1 MKETKDAINFAL
13 LYQGLSDNEVDI
25 IRKFMGRAEFTFNHC
40 MGRAEFTF
48 NHCMPE
54 AMQRI
59 MAIENYLTTFAPTP
73 LPEPFSNEWRNKK

>member
-40 MGRAEFTF
+40 M
-48 NHCMPE
+48 PE

-59 MAIENYLTTFAPTP
+59 MAVENYLTTFAPTP
-73 LPEPFSNEWRNKK
+73 LHEPFSNEWRNKK